1 LIILKVYSIKIA
13 IILSPIRVFK
23 HIMVVKKTEVSPKKV
38 APKKVAPKKVV
49 KPAAKK
55 ASKAGAP
62 LAHGVGRRKTS
73 VARAWLRRGKGD
85 LIVND
90 IPFKEYF
97 DTDVTRLDAAFP
109 LTVVPHADKYDAHI
123 NIYGGG
129 KHAQAGAVK
138 LAVSRAFV
146 AQDETL
152 RPLLRKYGLLTVDA
166 RIKERKKYGQKAAR
180 RKFQFVKR

>member
-1 LIILKVYSIKIA
+1 
-13 IILSPIRVFK
+13 
-23 HIMVVKKTEVSPKKV
+23 MVVKKTEVSPKKA
-38 APKKVAPKKVV
+38 APKKLVRS
-49 KPAAKK
+49 AAKK
-55 ASKAGAP
+55 ESKAGAP

-97 DTDVTRLDAAFP
+97 DTDVTRLDASFP
-109 LTVVPHADKYDAHI
+109 LSVVPHADKYDAYI
-123 NIYGGG
+123 NLYGGG

-152 RPLLRKYGLLTVDA
+152 RPLLRKYGLLTVDD